1 MLDPLL
7 ELTIAWALAA
17 LFAAAALHKL
27 RSWREWPGLVRN
39 YALLPDA
46 GAGVAAAVLPA
57 AEALT
62 ACALAWPA
70 ARIPGADAAV
80 VLMLAYAAALQINL
94 WRGRTTLDCGCF
106 GSRLKQGIAPWM
118 VSRNLLIAG
127 LALLLRVPVDG
138 RALTAGDLAVAAAA
152 VATLAF
158 LYPVLAVVARPA
170 PPTFEQNFHADR
182 ARPER

>member
-46 GAGVAAAVLPA
+46 VAGVAAAVLPA

-62 ACALAWPA
+62 AGALVWPA

-80 VLMLAYAAALQINL
+80 VLMLAYAAALQLNL

-118 VSRNLLIAG
+118 VWRNLLLAG
-127 LALLLRVPVDG
+127 LALLLRLPVDG
-138 RALTAGDLAVAAAA
+138 RTLTAGDLTVAAAA